1 MTHIEQRLA
10 ERNISIDYS
19 KLLVIAK
26 SCGNTSAAVLLGNVP
41 AQNDTGAYRSRELS
55 NGDLVVLIVRNGE
68 PKTIMFRRSNQ
79 PFTESAL
86 HVEKVYTL

>member
-10 ERNISIDYS
+10 ERNIKVDYS

-26 SCGNTSAAVLLGNVP
+26 SCGNTSAAILLGNVP
-41 AQNDTGAYRSRELS
+41 YSDPGTDYHSRQES
-55 NGDLVVLIVRNGE
+55 NGDLVVMIVRDGE

-79 PFTESAL
+79 PFTPSAL
-86 HVEKVYTL
+86 NVNKVYSI

>member
-10 ERNISIDYS
+10 ERNIHIEYD
-19 KLLVIAK
+19 KLCVIAK
-26 SCGNTSAAVLLGNVP
+26 HCSTSAAILLGHVP
-41 AQNDTGAYRSRELS
+41 AQNDTGAYRSREES

-79 PFTESAL
+79 PFTAEAM
-86 HVEKVYTL
+86 HVRAVYTL